1 MVEVGTFRPP
11 LATFGMGSPIALLV
25 LLTGFMSNKGAPQF
39 GDIGDGRWNQVTV
52 KLRDMQN
59 VREVVIRRAGDR
71 PERPD
76 QD

>member
-25 LLTGFMSNKGAPQF
+25 LLTGFMSNKGAPQA
-39 GDIGDGRWNQVTV
+39 GDIGDGRWNQVMI
-52 KLRDMQN
+52 KMHGMEG